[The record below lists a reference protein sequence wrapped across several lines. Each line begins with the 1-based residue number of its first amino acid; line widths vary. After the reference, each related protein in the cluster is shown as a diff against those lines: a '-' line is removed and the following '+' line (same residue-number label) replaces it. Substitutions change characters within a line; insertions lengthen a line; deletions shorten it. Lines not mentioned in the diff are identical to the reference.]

1 MIQNKIQLIF
11 FLAGILS
18 KASCDLDRI
27 VLIKEPKTWI
37 KAKSYC
43 REKYMDLAT
52 VQSDEDRAKLKEAA
66 DAVNF
71 KSVAWIGFYRDTW
84 RWSYQNMSVSYEMW
98 DSSDP
103 NMLDTEEACVVLV
116 EQTSRW
122 RDRDCT
128 NKYGFICQT
137 DTQDTLQNKFKYIAM
152 KMSWHDA
159 QIHCR
164 THYADLAAIT
174 DDTENTFLTNILSN
188 MSLIDAWIG
197 LHKNPWIPWIPWLW
211 SDNSSVSWS
220 SMKWGS
226 GQPDLNGIK
235 DCVTASTEG
244 LMANDSC
251 STLLPFY
258 CREHRRIQ
266 RVRFTVKSD
275 GDLDESAVMEA
286 IEKKMKE
293 ILSDQDMEIT
303 SSIKWS
309 VQPDGKIFQQQKTQ
323 ENTQETPC
331 EELDPMK
338 R

>member
-1 MIQNKIQLIF
+1 MIQNKIQLVV
-11 FLAGILS
+11 FLGILS

-27 VLIKEPKTWI
+27 VLIEEPKTWRE
-37 KAKSYC
+37 AQSYC
-43 REKYMDLAT
+43 REKYMDLVT

-66 DAVNF
+66 KAVSF
-71 KSVAWIGFYRDTW
+71 TSVAWIGFYRDVW
-84 RWSYQNMSVSYEMW
+84 HLSYQNTPISYEKW
-98 DSSDP
+98 DLSQPDIP
-103 NMLDTEEACVVLV
+103 DTNEACGVVNNKGLW
-116 EQTSRW
+116 S
-122 RDRDCT
+122 DRDCT
-128 NKYGFICQT
+128 ALDYFFCQT
-137 DTQDTLQNKFKYIAM
+137 DTQDTLQNKFQHIKQTM
-152 KMSWHDA
+152 NWTDA
-159 QIHCR
+159 QIYCR
-164 THYADLAAIT
+164 THYVDLAAIT
-174 DDTENTFLTNILSN
+174 NDTENTFLANILSVKGYFDN
-188 MSLIDAWIG
+188 WFG
-197 LHKNPWIPWIPWLW
+197 LHKNPWIPWQW
-211 SDNSSVSWS
+211 SDNSSVLLS
-220 SMKWGS
+220 SVKWES

-235 DCVTASTEG
+235 DCVKASTEG
-244 LMANDSC
+244 LMADDSC
-251 STLLPFY
+251 STPLPFY

-331 EELDPMK
+331 EELGPMK

>member
-1 MIQNKIQLIF
+1 MIQNKIQLVV

-18 KASCDLDRI
+18 KASCDLYRI
-27 VLIKEPKTWI
+27 VLIEDPKTWTE
-37 KAKSYC
+37 AQSYC
-43 REKYMDLAT
+43 REKYTDLAM

-66 DAVNF
+66 NAVNF
-71 KSVAWIGFYRDTW
+71 QSVAWIGFYRFIW
-84 RWSYQNMSVSYEMW
+84 GWSYQNTPISYEKW
-98 DSSDP
+98 KPLEPDLS
-103 NMLDTEEACVVLV
+103 NTNEACGFVNQLGK
-116 EQTSRW
+116 W
-122 RDRDCT
+122 ADRLCT
-128 NKYGFICQT
+128 ELDYFFCQI

-323 ENTQETPC
+323 ENTQETP
-331 EELDPMK
+331 
-338 R
+338 